1 MSSLVDSDILLEY
14 AQDKIVVIDEEGVF
28 RYVNRAAEPILG
40 YDPETLI
47 GENTFEYIHPED
59 RARVR
64 DVFES
69 VIGEGRFR
77 DATGEYRFRRAD
89 GSWCWLESRFSNLTD
104 SQLDGYVVSSRDVTD
119 RVEAEQRQADT
130 ESRLKEIAH
139 TTADVLWMF
148 SGDWDELLFVNPA
161 YEHLYG
167 SSIEALKANPRN
179 FLESIHPE
187 DREAVEK
194 AMEALSNGSPVDMEY
209 RIGSGETCDRWM
221 WVQSEPITEDG
232 EVVRIVGFTR
242 DITDRRRRERQ
253 LAVMDNLLRHN
264 LRNELNVIISA
275 VDTIERE
282 TDVDDIT
289 EQTRVIRKIGS
300 ELVETAEKQRDIID
314 VLTDPT
320 ECSTVDLVMATHS
333 AVDRVRR
340 HHPDATI
347 DVDLPDMMSTCGLPE
362 LELAIAELIDNA
374 AKHAT
379 HSPRVRV
386 TGKKLDGDRL
396 RITVEDNGPPIPE
409 EEYRVL
415 TGDREMN
422 ALYHSSGLGLWLVYW
437 VVTLSDGSI
446 SFRERPRG
454 NTITI
459 TLSATDSD

>member
-1 MSSLVDSDILLEY
+1 
-14 AQDKIVVIDEEGVF
+14 
-28 RYVNRAAEPILG
+28 
-40 YDPETLI
+40 
-47 GENTFEYIHPED
+47 
-59 RARVR
+59 
-64 DVFES
+64 
-69 VIGEGRFR
+69 
-77 DATGEYRFRRAD
+77 
-89 GSWCWLESRFSNLTD
+89 
-104 SQLDGYVVSSRDVTD
+104 
-119 RVEAEQRQADT
+119 
-130 ESRLKEIAH
+130 
-139 TTADVLWMF
+139 
-148 SGDWDELLFVNPA
+148 
-161 YEHLYG
+161 
-167 SSIEALKANPRN
+167 
-179 FLESIHPE
+179 
-187 DREAVEK
+187 
-194 AMEALSNGSPVDMEY
+194 
-209 RIGSGETCDRWM
+209 
-221 WVQSEPITEDG
+221 
-232 EVVRIVGFTR
+232 VGFTR

-282 TDVDDIT
+282 TDADDIAK
-289 EQTRVIRKIGS
+289 QTRVIRKIGS

-333 AVDRVRR
+333 AVDQVQR

-347 DVDLPDMMSTCGLPE
+347 DVDLPETMSTCGLPE

-396 RITVEDNGPPIPE
+396 RITVEDNAPPISE

-459 TLSATDSD
+459 TLSAADSD

>member
-1 MSSLVDSDILLEY
+1 
-14 AQDKIVVIDEEGVF
+14 
-28 RYVNRAAEPILG
+28 
-40 YDPETLI
+40 
-47 GENTFEYIHPED
+47 
-59 RARVR
+59 
-64 DVFES
+64 
-69 VIGEGRFR
+69 
-77 DATGEYRFRRAD
+77 
-89 GSWCWLESRFSNLTD
+89 
-104 SQLDGYVVSSRDVTD
+104 
-119 RVEAEQRQADT
+119 
-130 ESRLKEIAH
+130 
-139 TTADVLWMF
+139 MF

-167 SSIEALKANPRN
+167 SSIEALKADPQN
-179 FLESIHPE
+179 FLDSIHPE
-187 DREAVEK
+187 DREAVET
-194 AMEALSNGSPVDMEY
+194 AMEVLSNGSPVDMEY
-209 RIGSGETCDRWM
+209 RLGSGETCDRWV

-275 VDTIERE
+275 VDTIEQE

-289 EQTRVIRKIGS
+289 EQTRVIRKVGS

-320 ECSTVDLVMATHS
+320 DCSTVNLVMATHS
-333 AVDRVRR
+333 AVDQVRG
-340 HHPDATI
+340 HHPDAAIEI
-347 DVDLPDMMSTCGLPE
+347 DMPESMSARGLPQ

-374 AKHAT
+374 AKHT
-379 HSPRVRV
+379 SHSSQIRI
-386 TGKKLDGDRL
+386 TGRKLDGDRL

-446 SFRERPRG
+446 SFRKRPQG
-454 NTITI
+454 NTISI
-459 TLSATDSD
+459 TLSAADSD